1 VKYNSKMGVRMKK
14 AAIALIL
21 GAANCVFAQKASMP
35 AGDLRERLHHIHTP
49 HSIDNELDRLTKT
62 LQLSQQQRD
71 EVKVLLQQHQDRIQT
86 LIDGNPT
93 ASDEF
98 LHERIHSISDDTHRQ
113 INALLTDQQLML
125 VQQMQAQMREQ
136 GRSRYIDSLRNR

>member
-1 VKYNSKMGVRMKK
+1 MNVIRTC
-14 AAIALIL
+14 AALALIL
-21 GAANCVFAQKASMP
+21 CAANCVIAQQASTP
-35 AGDLRERLHHIHTP
+35 AGGLRERLQRIH
-49 HSIDNELDRLTKT
+49 SAQSVESELDRLTTT
-62 LQLSQQQRD
+62 LQLSQQQRG

-93 ASDEF
+93 APDEF

-113 INALLTDQQLML
+113 INALLTDQQLVL
-125 VQQMQAQMREQ
+125 VQQMQAQMREE

>member
-1 VKYNSKMGVRMKK
+1 MSVIRTC
-14 AAIALIL
+14 AAGALIL
-21 GAANCVFAQKASMP
+21 GAANCALAQQASTP
-35 AGDLRERLHHIHTP
+35 AGGLHERLHHIHTP
-49 HSIDNELDRLTKT
+49 HSIDNELDRLTTT
-62 LQLSQQQRD
+62 LQLSQQQRG

-113 INALLTDQQLML
+113 INALLTDQQRVL
-125 VQQMQAQMREQ
+125 VQQMQTQMREE
-136 GRSRYIDSLRNR
+136 GRNRYIDSLRNR